1 MINQITLFFNAYCPA
16 RMLSFLPSYLTI
28 NYTLLE
34 PWLLVAVTPESVR
47 ERINVNAAEAPDD
60 VVNRFTSDA
69 AVTVES
75 ETGIEIDPANCTDAE
90 AVAIR
95 NLAAIYCACRIT
107 GGSAAGL
114 SFRVGDLAVN
124 ESSSSS
130 PSGLSSS
137 NLEFLYNQ
145 ALKIIDN
152 LKQPYVGRV

>member
-1 MINQITLFFNAYCPA
+1 VNVTSQSVRDRINISEAQCSDEIVNQFIADA
-16 RMLSFLPSYLTI
+16 VATI
-28 NYTLLE
+28 N
-34 PWLLVAVTPESVR
+34 
-47 ERINVNAAEAPDD
+47 
-60 VVNRFTSDA
+60 
-69 AVTVES
+69 VE
-75 ETGIEIDPANCTDAE
+75 TDLDIDPTNCMATQ

-137 NLEFLYNQ
+137 NLEFLFGQ
-145 ALKIIDN
+145 AVKIIEN
-152 LKQPYVGRV
+152 LKENEGADFRAVTA